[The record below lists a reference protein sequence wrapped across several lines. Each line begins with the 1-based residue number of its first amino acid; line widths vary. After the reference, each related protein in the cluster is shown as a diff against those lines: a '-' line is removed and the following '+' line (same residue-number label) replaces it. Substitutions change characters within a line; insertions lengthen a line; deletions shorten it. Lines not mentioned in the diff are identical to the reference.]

1 MASRY
6 YGVNVGAMMPKDV
19 TEAASTNSSAVE
31 VQIDLTK
38 TTDKLQ
44 VVNMLTAIINYIQ
57 TTENNPIS

>member
-6 YGVNVGAMMPKDV
+6 YGVNVGAMMPADV
-19 TEAASTNSSAVE
+19 TEAASTNSAAVE
-31 VQIDLTK
+31 VQIDLAK